1 MKTSNFAERQAVH
14 ILSSWAF
21 TEGVKAEP
29 GTTGDMPW
37 MGTEWWEIFCSV
49 RDAIDKYLDGREPT
63 NDEETDA
70 VIQAGVN
77 ALPAGGAIK
86 SKEVRKMKTEDAR
99 ITEELAAVVNTWQP
113 IPHEERGFAEKTAVR
128 IVVGNTERKLDLN
141 WTERFDI
148 AYEAIR
154 GVVAERKPNNEEVG
168 RAIRAAKDALSE
180 AYPESSLGILAAL
193 SGRG

>member
-1 MKTSNFAERQAVH
+1 
-14 ILSSWAF
+14 
-21 TEGVKAEP
+21 
-29 GTTGDMPW
+29 
-37 MGTEWWEIFCSV
+37 
-49 RDAIDKYLDGREPT
+49 
-63 NDEETDA
+63 
-70 VIQAGVN
+70 
-77 ALPAGGAIK
+77 
-86 SKEVRKMKTEDAR
+86 MKTEDAR
-99 ITEELAAVVNTWQP
+99 ITEELAAAVNTWQP

-128 IVVGNTERKLDLN
+128 IVVDNTERKLDLN
-141 WTERFDI
+141 WTERFDV